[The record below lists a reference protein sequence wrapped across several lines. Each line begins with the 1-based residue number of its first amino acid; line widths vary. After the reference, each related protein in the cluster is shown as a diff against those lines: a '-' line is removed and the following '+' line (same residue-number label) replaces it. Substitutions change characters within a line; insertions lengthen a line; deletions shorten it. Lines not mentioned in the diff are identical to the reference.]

1 MSTPASLADKPPR
14 ESLQRALANWAQT
27 EGLAWIYIFK
37 AVLAALL
44 TLWIAMRLDM
54 PQPRTA
60 MTTVF
65 VVMQPQSGMVLA
77 KSFYRFCGTMVGL
90 VVMLVL
96 ISLFSQQP
104 VLFITAT
111 ALWVGIC
118 TAGAAR
124 NRNFR
129 SYGFVLAGYTAAL
142 IGIPAAQH
150 PDGAF
155 LSALT
160 RVSEVSLGILCAG
173 AVSALVFPQH
183 AGEQIKTTV
192 RRRFS
197 GFVDYVCR
205 ALSGQMDRPQI
216 EATNAAFVADIVG
229 FEAARSVA
237 VFENPETRLKSGRL
251 ARLNS
256 EFMSAST
263 RFHALHQLMNRLRA
277 NGSMTTVAALEPY
290 FREVAPLLNKSGE
303 PVLNAADAA
312 QAAAQLAAFKAAL
325 PKRIRATRIELE
337 ARREADPA
345 FALLEFDT
353 AAELLYRFVD
363 DLLAYA
369 ETYASLAV
377 PTHEREHWIARYVP
391 RTNLVAA
398 SVSGLRAMIVML
410 VLGAFWIETAWPSGG
425 TMVLNAA
432 AVCALASSAPRPTLM
447 AFQMAGG
454 TLLATVAGMIVVF
467 GLYPRMDGFLLLS
480 AALIPFLLLGMFLST
495 RRSLVGVGVGYCI
508 FFCFLAGPDNLTHYD
523 PTGFINDAI
532 ALVLSM
538 LVSSLAFAVLLP
550 TDAPWLR
557 RLLMRDLRREVV
569 LGCRAR
575 VTGLATRFESRTR
588 DLLSQINALAADRP
602 DLQRDALQW
611 LFAVLEVGHAV
622 IDLRHE
628 LAAPGVGA
636 RETSGTPWR
645 RSIATTLDAVA
656 RLFDRPNTAR
666 FDAALTSTAQA
677 IADLQTLLDTERPPR
692 EERHRLQRILSQLHF
707 IRTALLDPQS
717 PLGPYSGAQRPG
729 APHAS

>member
-1 MSTPASLADKPPR
+1 MSATPLPDTSL
-14 ESLQRALANWAQT
+14 RAALIHWAET

-77 KSFYRFCGTMVGL
+77 KSFYRFCGTIVGL

-111 ALWVGIC
+111 SLWVGLC

-155 LSALT
+155 LTALT

-205 ALSGQMDRPQI
+205 ALSGRMDRAQI
-216 EATNAAFVADIVG
+216 EATHAAFVADIVG
-229 FEAARSVA
+229 FEAARSAA
-237 VFENPETRLKSGRL
+237 VFEHPETRLKSGRL

-277 NGSMTTVAALEPY
+277 NGSTITVGALEPY
-290 FREVAPLLNKSGE
+290 FQAVAPLLNKSGE
-303 PVLNAADAA
+303 PVMNAADAA
-312 QAAAQLAAFKAAL
+312 HAAAQLADFKAAL
-325 PKRIRATRIELE
+325 PRRIRATRTGL
-337 ARREADPA
+337 ATRPD

-353 AAELLYRFVD
+353 ASELLYRFVD

-377 PTHEREHWIARYVP
+377 PTHERERWIARYVP
-391 RTNLVAA
+391 RTNLLAA
-398 SVSGLRAMIVML
+398 SVAGVRTAIVML
-410 VLGAFWIETAWPSGG
+410 ALGAFWIATAWPSGG

-432 AVCALASSAPRPTLM
+432 AVCALASSSPRPTLM
-447 AFQMAGG
+447 AFQMASG
-454 TLLATVAGMIVVF
+454 TLLAMLAGMIVVF
-467 GLYPRMDGFLLLS
+467 GLYPQMDGFLLLS
-480 AALIPFLLLGMFLST
+480 AALVPFLMFGSWLST
-495 RRSLVGVGVGYCI
+495 RRKLMGVGIGYCI

-538 LVSSLAFAVLLP
+538 LVSAIAFAVLLP
-550 TDAPWLR
+550 TDAPWLS
-557 RLLMRDLRREVV
+557 RLLVADLRREVV
-569 LGCRAR
+569 TGCRAR
-575 VTGLATRFESRTR
+575 LSGFGSRLATRFESRTR
-588 DLLSQINALAADRP
+588 DLFSQISALAANRP
-602 DLQRDALQW
+602 EVQRDALQW
-611 LFAVLEVGHAV
+611 LFSVLEVGHAA
-622 IDLRHE
+622 IDLREE
-628 LAAPGVGA
+628 LAALGGEVSDA
-636 RETSGTPWR
+636 PWR
-645 RSIATTLDAVA
+645 RSTATTLDAVA
-656 RLFDRPNTAR
+656 RLFDKPDAKR
-666 FDAALTSTAQA
+666 FRAALASTSRA
-677 IADLQTLLDTERPPR
+677 IAQLQDRLDAERPPR
-692 EERHRLQRILSQLHF
+692 DERHRLQRVLSHLHF

-717 PLGPYSGAQRPG
+717 PLGPFNIEKNDARPSPSNHGAH
-729 APHAS
+729 HAA

>member
-1 MSTPASLADKPPR
+1 MKTSSVSVPG
-14 ESLQRALANWAQT
+14 ESLGSVLTHWART

-111 ALWVGIC
+111 SLWVGLC

-183 AGEQIKTTV
+183 AGEQIRTTV

-205 ALSGQMDRPQI
+205 ALSGRMDRPQI

-237 VFENPETRLKSGRL
+237 VFENPETRMKSGRL

-277 NGSMTTVAALEPY
+277 NGSTTTVAALEPY
-290 FREVAPLLNKSGE
+290 FHEVAPLLEKSGE

-312 QAAAQLAAFKAAL
+312 QAATQLAGFKSAL
-325 PKRIRATRIELE
+325 PKRIRATRMGLQ
-337 ARREADPA
+337 ADPD

-353 AAELLYRFVD
+353 ASELLYRFVD

-369 ETYASLAV
+369 QTYASLAV
-377 PTHEREHWIARYVP
+377 PTHERERWVARYVP
-391 RTNLVAA
+391 KTNLLAA
-398 SVSGLRAMIVML
+398 SVSGIRTTIVML
-410 VLGAFWIETAWPSGG
+410 ALGAFWIATAWPSGG

-432 AVCALASSAPRPTLM
+432 AVCALASSSPRPTLM
-447 AFQMAGG
+447 AFQMASG
-454 TLLATVAGMIVVF
+454 TLLAMIAGMIVVF
-467 GLYPRMDGFLLLS
+467 GLYPRIDGFLLLS
-480 AALIPFLLLGMFLST
+480 AALVPFLLFGTYLST
-495 RRSLVGVGVGYCI
+495 RRNLVGVGIGYCI

-538 LVSSLAFAVLLP
+538 LVASIAFAVLLP

-557 RLLMRDLRREVV
+557 RLLMSDLRREVV
-569 LGCRAR
+569 QACRAR
-575 VTGLATRFESRTR
+575 LPKLAMRFESRTR
-588 DLLSQINALAADRP
+588 DLLSQINALAANRA
-602 DLQRDALQW
+602 DLQREALQW
-611 LFAVLEVGHAV
+611 LFAVLEAGHAV

-628 LAAPGVGA
+628 LAAMTA
-636 RETSGTPWR
+636 RAPWR
-645 RSIATTLDAVA
+645 VSIAATLDAVA
-656 RLFDRPNTAR
+656 RLFDKPDAAR
-666 FDAALTSTAQA
+666 FDTALASTSDA
-677 IADLQTLLDTERPPR
+677 IATLQAVLDAERPPR
-692 EERHRLQRILSQLHF
+692 AERHRLQRILSHLHF

-717 PLGPYSGAQRPG
+717 PLEPFSAARQQGAR
-729 APHAS
+729 HAA